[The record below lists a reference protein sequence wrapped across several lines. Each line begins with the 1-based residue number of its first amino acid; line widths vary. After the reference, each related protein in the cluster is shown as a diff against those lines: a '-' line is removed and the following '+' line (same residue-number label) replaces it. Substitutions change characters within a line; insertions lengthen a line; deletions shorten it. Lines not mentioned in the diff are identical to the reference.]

1 MNFEYVAIEIT
12 QKRLDILS
20 FTLIR
25 KKMDLTDATKPLKR
39 LRHHYRL
46 VVMNED
52 TYEEVIKFKLRRLSV
67 YITLSTLFVMMVAI
81 TASLI
86 IFTPLKFY
94 LPGVGYGNARQIKE
108 YRRLKL
114 RTDSMEKAMAQ
125 QAQYLDQLDKL
136 LRGKIVHKDTQQLE
150 VPKLE
155 NIDQ

>member
-1 MNFEYVAIEIT
+1 MNFGADAYEMT

-25 KKMDLTDATKPLKR
+25 KKMDLKDATKPLKR

-52 TYEEVIKFKLRRLSV
+52 TYEEVIKFKLSRLSV

-86 IFTPLKFY
+86 IL
-94 LPGVGYGNARQIKE
+94 
-108 YRRLKL
+108 
-114 RTDSMEKAMAQ
+114 
-125 QAQYLDQLDKL
+125 
-136 LRGKIVHKDTQQLE
+136 HH
-150 VPKLE
+150 
-155 NIDQ
+155 

>member
-1 MNFEYVAIEIT
+1 M
-12 QKRLDILS
+12 DI
-20 FTLIR
+20 
-25 KKMDLTDATKPLKR
+25 KDATKPLKR

-52 TYEEVIKFKLRRLSV
+52 TYEEVIKFKLSRLSV
-67 YITLSTLFVMMVAI
+67 YITLSSIFVLMVAI

-114 RTDSMEKAMAQ
+114 RTDSMEKAMSQ
-125 QAQYLDQLDKL
+125 QVQYLQRLDNL
-136 LRGKIVHKDTQQLE
+136 LRGKTLPMDTQRLDL
-150 VPKLE
+150 PKLE
-155 NIDQ
+155 TLDH